1 MPPVAYVL
9 MLTCVVV
16 TTALT
21 WFFYRS
27 DAAFD
32 GQE

>member
-9 MLTCVVV
+9 MLACVVV
-16 TTALT
+16 TAALT
-21 WFFYRS
+21 WVFYRS

-32 GQE
+32 GED